1 MNTMESRAL
10 IVSAMIMEKISVSGA
25 RTAIRRI
32 IWKLFCTFVTSVV
45 SRVMIDEVLNL
56 SIFANE

>member
-56 SIFANE
+56 SIFAKE

>member
-1 MNTMESRAL
+1 M
-10 IVSAMIMEKISVSGA
+10 IVSAIIMEKISVSGA

-45 SRVMIDEVLNL
+45 SRVMIEEVLNL
-56 SIFANE
+56 SMFEKE